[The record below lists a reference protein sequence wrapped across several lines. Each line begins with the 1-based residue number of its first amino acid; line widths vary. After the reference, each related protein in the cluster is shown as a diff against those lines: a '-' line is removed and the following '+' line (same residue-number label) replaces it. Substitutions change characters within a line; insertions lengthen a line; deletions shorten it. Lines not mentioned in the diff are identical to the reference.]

1 MKQIIAEMIKNSI
14 NDAFSKQDQ
23 EILDLILEKIN
34 INNTI
39 VIEKIS
45 DCDFERVLKYLK
57 QTRINYLKH
66 FQYLGGNL
74 SLSMDYIVE
83 KYSISSNRI
92 IIEFGKWFIETVKFI
107 QMYGE
112 NIFFDFYSESIFAHS
127 EFNKNTQVKLLKP
140 RMNIE
145 QYVEIFN
152 NIFKHCRE
160 DNCIVADN
168 FIQSWNE
175 LYEKINIPVKERSKF
190 KKYCLDNNIISIFMI
205 DNGETKKTR
214 MYANPMYFRND
225 DYADA
230 VCGWIFKD
238 ELYKNGFINKI
249 ELNYLNSFF

>member
-1 MKQIIAEMIKNSI
+1 MMKQIIAEMIKNSI

-83 KYSISSNRI
+83 KYSIISDRI

-140 RMNIE
+140 CIDRGF
-145 QYVEIFN
+145 Y
-152 NIFKHCRE
+152 KH
-160 DNCIVADN
+160 I
-168 FIQSWNE
+168 
-175 LYEKINIPVKERSKF
+175 
-190 KKYCLDNNIISIFMI
+190 
-205 DNGETKKTR
+205 
-214 MYANPMYFRND
+214 
-225 DYADA
+225 
-230 VCGWIFKD
+230 
-238 ELYKNGFINKI
+238 
-249 ELNYLNSFF
+249 